1 MSLANVSPPASP
13 VAHHS
18 LNLHFT
24 TAPYC
29 MSKSHAASGFHI
41 FAVLIIETFL
51 IKLYKYEQGECSRVH
66 GHVMYAE

>member
-1 MSLANVSPPASP
+1 MSLDNVSPPAASP

-29 MSKSHAASGFHI
+29 VNKSSAI
-41 FAVLIIETFL
+41 FAILIIETLL
-51 IKLYKYEQGECSRVH
+51 INLYKKENVLEY
-66 GHVMYAE
+66 MAM